1 MDKFKNYNIAFTG
14 LKTGKHKFKFE
25 VNQAFFDLFGTEQ
38 EFTNPKI
45 VVDVLLDKH
54 TTFLEFWFDIH
65 GTIELTCDISN
76 DEFDYPIEHKM
87 KILVK
92 QGEEYDDS
100 NEEVITIPQGDSDF
114 NIAQLV
120 YEGVILS
127 VPMKK
132 LSPNLKDE
140 DDYHKL
146 LEKYSLKEEP
156 EEEESPNDIDPRWEA
171 LRKLKDNN

>member
-14 LKTGKHKFKFE
+14 LKTGKHEFRFE
-25 VNQAFFDLFGTEQ
+25 IDQAFFDLFGIEQ
-38 EFTNPKI
+38 EFTKPRI
-45 VVDVLLDKH
+45 QVDVLLDKH
-54 TTFLEFWFDIH
+54 TTFLEFWFDIS
-65 GTIELTCDISN
+65 GKIELVCDISN
-76 DEFDYPIEHKM
+76 EEFDHPIKHDM

-100 NEEVITIPQGDSDF
+100 NEEVITIPHSDSDF

-120 YEGVILS
+120 YEGVMLS

-140 DDYHKL
+140 DDYHQL
-146 LEKYSLKEEP
+146 LEKYSPKIKEE
-156 EEEESPNDIDPRWEA
+156 EQENEIDPRWAA
-171 LRKLKDNN
+171 LKKLKDNN